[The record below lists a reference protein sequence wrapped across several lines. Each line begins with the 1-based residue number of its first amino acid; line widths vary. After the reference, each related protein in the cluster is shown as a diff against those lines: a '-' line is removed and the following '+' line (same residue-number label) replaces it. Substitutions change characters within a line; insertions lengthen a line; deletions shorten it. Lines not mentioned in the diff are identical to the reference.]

1 MSRVNGFQLHY
12 TTTLQHHLMVLR
24 SVLRSPVFHR
34 CNHIRIL
41 IKFSSL
47 SHKFFRTMMCSF
59 ESFAHTIRHVT
70 GSTELLTQMKDKD
83 RNCLLYFEVATFSL
97 STVRPKILNFLC
109 ESSFFCL

>member
-70 GSTELLTQMKDKD
+70 GSTELLTQMKGYVPCRRDIMM
-83 RNCLLYFEVATFSL
+83 
-97 STVRPKILNFLC
+97 VRKK
-109 ESSFFCL
+109 